1 MLTTIEKM
9 LFLSKV
15 DMFKDVC
22 LDSLLSIAGI
32 AKEAGYP
39 AGAVIFEEGD
49 EGDSLYLIVEGSVGV
64 RKRGSKE
71 SSFIATF
78 RPPQCVGEMAI
89 VSHEPRSATVET
101 IEDTNFLVI
110 DKKGFEAFIK
120 KNPEIAFS
128 IFNMLAARLRDITAR
143 LAEEIGKDIGN

>member
-9 LFLSKV
+9 LFLNKV
-15 DMFKDVC
+15 DMFKDVS
-22 LDSLLSIAGI
+22 LDNLLSIAGI
-32 AKEAGYP
+32 AKETSYP
-39 AGAVIFEEGD
+39 GRTVIFKEGD

-64 RKRGSKE
+64 KKGGAKE
-71 SSFIATF
+71 SGFIAVL

-143 LAEEIGKDIGN
+143 LAEGMVKKG